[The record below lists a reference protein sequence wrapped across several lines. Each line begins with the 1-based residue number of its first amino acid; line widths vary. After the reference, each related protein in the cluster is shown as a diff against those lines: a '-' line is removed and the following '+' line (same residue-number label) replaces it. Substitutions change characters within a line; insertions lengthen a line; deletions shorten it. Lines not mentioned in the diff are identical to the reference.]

1 MVEDMRIKINNLG
14 PINEANINFSKI
26 TLVGGYNASGKSSLA
41 KFLFSFLKANS
52 FNRQEIAYDSFLDD
66 AVLTANGMSSRVRKI
81 GIKDPKILSK
91 FSATR
96 FTRKKFKSILNLI
109 DEWNTMVSEYYSLVD
124 EEDVSHIDMIS
135 DLTDYTHVIE
145 ENSDA
150 FYNDLINNLLSAEF
164 PDSDFDF
171 TGLISSDFEKY
182 NSLSDETIKK
192 LFDDEIMPEDGFFAA
207 SLNYFPTETYKFDVF
222 GGTILNDVFYIDSI
236 SILDLFDESRFMLD
250 ENKDHFGYLK
260 DSLIDNSKKG
270 MKIYD
275 EAVNRNII
283 DLEDDIN
290 KIVNGEFIY
299 ENGEFNFMSSKNI
312 KSSIHNT
319 SSGIKQIGIVQ
330 MLLSNRELKDNCV
343 LIIDEPEVNLH
354 PEWQMKFAEIL
365 VLLTKKLN
373 VSLYLNTHSPLFIE
387 AIYTFSE
394 YYDISDKTRYHLA
407 ERCDSDDG
415 RIDIREVEKD
425 DLSRIYD
432 NLGNPYLAM
441 DALRLEKSLR

>member
-1 MVEDMRIKINNLG
+1 MVEDMRIKMNNLG

-26 TLVGGYNASGKSSLA
+26 TLVGGHNASGKSSLA

-66 AVLTANGMSSRVRKI
+66 AVLTANGMSSRIRKI
-81 GIKDPKILSK
+81 GIKDKKILSK
-91 FSATR
+91 FSASR

-109 DEWNTMVSEYYSLVD
+109 DEWNSMVSEYYSLVD
-124 EEDVSHIDMIS
+124 EEDVSHIGMIS
-135 DLTDYTHVIE
+135 DLTNYTQVIE

-164 PDSDFDF
+164 PESDFDF
-171 TGLISSDFEKY
+171 TGLISSDFDKF
-182 NSLSDETIKK
+182 NSLSPDIIKK
-192 LFDDEIMPEDGFFAA
+192 LFDDEIIPEDGFFAA
-207 SLNYFPTETYKFDVF
+207 SLNYFPSETYKFDVF

-236 SILDLFDESRFMLD
+236 SILDVFDESRFIQ

-275 EAVNRNII
+275 ETVNSNII
-283 DLEDDIN
+283 NLEDEIN
-290 KIVNGEFIY
+290 RIVGGEFVY
-299 ENGEFNFMSSKNI
+299 DKGEFNFMSSKNI

-319 SSGIKQIGIVQ
+319 ASGIKQIGIVQ
-330 MLLSNRELKDNCV
+330 LLLANRELKDNCV

-365 VLLTKKLN
+365 VLLTAKLN
-373 VSLYLNTHSPLFIE
+373 ISLYLNTHSPLFIE
-387 AIYTFSE
+387 AVYTFSD
-394 YYDISDKTRYHLA
+394 YYGIADKTRYHLA
-407 ERCDSDDG
+407 EPSKTREG
-415 RIDIREVEKD
+415 KIDILEVDAD

-432 NLGNPYLAM
+432 NLGNPYLAL
-441 DALRLEKSLR
+441 DVLRLEKSLR

>member
-26 TLVGGYNASGKSSLA
+26 TLVAGHNAAGKSSLA

-66 AVLTANGMSSRVRKI
+66 AILTANGMSSRIRKI
-81 GIKDPKILSK
+81 GIKDKKILSK
-91 FSATR
+91 FSASR

-109 DEWNTMVSEYYSLVD
+109 DEWNSMVSEYYSLVD

-135 DLTDYTHVIE
+135 DLTHYTHVIE

-164 PDSDFDF
+164 PEGDSDF
-171 TGLISSDFEKY
+171 TGLISSDFEKF
-182 NSLSDETIKK
+182 NSLPPETIKK
-192 LFDDEIMPEDGFFAA
+192 LFDDEIIPEDGFFAA
-207 SLNYFPTETYKFDVF
+207 SLNYFPSETYKFDVF

-236 SILDLFDESRFMLD
+236 SVLDLFDESRFLD
-250 ENKDHFGYLK
+250 TKDHISYLK
-260 DSLIDNSKKG
+260 DSITDNSKRG

-275 EAVNRNII
+275 ETIYGNII

-290 KIVNGEFIY
+290 RIVKGEFVY

-312 KSSIHNT
+312 KSTIHNT
-319 SSGIKQIGIVQ
+319 ASGIKQIGIVQ
-330 MLLSNRELKDNCV
+330 MLLANRELKDNCV

-365 VLLTKKLN
+365 VLLSTKLN
-373 VSLYLNTHSPLFIE
+373 VSLYLNTHSPLFVE
-387 AIYTFSE
+387 AIYTFSD
-394 YYDISDKTRYHLA
+394 YYDIADKTRYHLA
-407 ERCDSDDG
+407 ESSTKKEG
-415 RIDIREVEKD
+415 FIDIAEVERD

-432 NLGNPYLAM
+432 DLGNPYLAM
-441 DALRLEKSLR
+441 DVLMIEKDLQ